1 MSLIYELDLMTLVVL
16 MMYQYLHIKNELSES
31 RLLKVEAL
39 QTPRS
44 DRGPCKPHSCMVKMK
59 HVYGQISRHPVNI
72 SKLEVESDVSR

>member
-44 DRGPCKPHSCMVKMK
+44 DRGPCQATF
-59 HVYGQISRHPVNI
+59 VYGKNEACLWADFST
-72 SKLEVESDVSR
+72 SCEY